1 MSDENLLRDIEVARL
16 AFIGAS
22 IVTLGD
28 GIAALATWLALNALE
43 HDYANS
49 NNRHDVDTES
59 AKVQL
64 EHYINE
70 LIQIQKILK

>member
-1 MSDENLLRDIEVARL
+1 MSDENLLRDIEIARL

-22 IVTLGD
+22 VVTLGD
-28 GIAALATWLALNALE
+28 GISVLAAWLALNALE
-43 HDYANS
+43 HDYTNS
-49 NNRHDVDTES
+49 DNRHNADTES